1 MPTAMLMP
9 QKRSILPSP
18 TSEDFIEE
26 RLSHAIVENMD
37 IIFQRGDFRQT
48 CLIGRQQDRVIKW
61 RKF

>member
-18 TSEDFIEE
+18 TSEDFIESACPMQLLKTWTLFFRE
-26 RLSHAIVENMD
+26 
-37 IIFQRGDFRQT
+37 GDFRQT